1 MFCKY
6 CGKQLAE
13 NQLCDCPESVKERS
27 TENQTSQQADAGQA
41 AQQAAAAMQDSIQR
55 AKSAIQESGVA
66 QKLGKLLTGM
76 LRNPFQTL
84 QDAHDDPD
92 KTPQYIIGG
101 IYFIAVFLFVIKLF
115 TGIGMDFG
123 EALGPAFLLG
133 LVALV
138 IKVVYA
144 LCCYLFSGDKSQKV
158 QDHIALLCAASV
170 PDALCSLILFLL
182 TLLGIDN
189 YVLILTMLFM
199 LIVCGTLSNM
209 GAIRTAFREQ
219 PAKGYHIFLVVTLI
233 LTILTLLIGKSL
245 VMSAL
250 KKALGGMWNYLF

>member
-13 NQLCDCPESVKERS
+13 NELCDCPESVKERS
-27 TENQTSQQADAGQA
+27 TE
-41 AQQAAAAMQDSIQR
+41 
-55 AKSAIQESGVA
+55 SGVA
-66 QKLGKLLTGM
+66 QKLGKLLSGM
-76 LRNPFQTL
+76 LRDPSKTL

-92 KTPQYIIGG
+92 KIPQYIIGG

-144 LCCYLFSGDKSQKV
+144 LCCYLFSGDRSQKI

-199 LIVCGTLSNM
+199 LIVVGTLSNM

-233 LTILTLLIGKSL
+233 LTILTLLIGKSI
-245 VMSAL
+245 VISAL